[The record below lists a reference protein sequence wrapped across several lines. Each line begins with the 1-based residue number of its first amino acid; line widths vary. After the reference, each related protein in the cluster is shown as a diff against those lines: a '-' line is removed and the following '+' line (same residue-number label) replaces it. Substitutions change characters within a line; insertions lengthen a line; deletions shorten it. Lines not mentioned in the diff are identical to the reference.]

1 MATLKPL
8 QTKHWLALLAML
20 FVIVLIAHLAIIS
33 SAAGQFSIKKSTQ
46 TTAFVTR
53 MVELP
58 TPILPPPVVEKAP
71 EVVVPR
77 KPVKPKPAAVLA
89 PKAAPALLPTP
100 VATAVAPAVEP
111 VTTAAPAAPVAS
123 AAAAPAVVEAAFP
136 TTVPTPEPAQATP
149 AALPSEAGLPPPA
162 FTAQNSGRHT
172 YKVIFTK
179 NGNSNQG
186 KADIQWQQDGE
197 KYALNMSASLLFVEV
212 FAWKSIGLLSP
223 TGLLPERFSDKRY
236 RKSEVAAHFNR
247 AQGKI
252 TFSVNTFEV
261 ALLAGAQDRISVIWQ
276 IAGMLSADPKRYP
289 PGNTF
294 SLQTV
299 SATDAEPWL
308 FTVNEAETLNLE
320 TGSQVALRLTR
331 NPRREFDQKIELW
344 FVPAMNYLPARFRF
358 TETNGDYVDV
368 VWQSVDNLP
377 NTVSR

>member
-1 MATLKPL
+1 M
-8 QTKHWLALLAML
+8 
-20 FVIVLIAHLAIIS
+20 
-33 SAAGQFSIKKSTQ
+33 Q
-46 TTAFVTR
+46 TTAFTTR

-58 TPILPPPVVEKAP
+58 TPILPPPVVEQAP
-71 EVVVPR
+71 EVVLPR
-77 KPVKPKPAAVLA
+77 KPAKPKPAAVLA
-89 PKAAPALLPTP
+89 PKAAPALLPTTIE
-100 VATAVAPAVEP
+100 TAVAPAVEP
-111 VTTAAPAAPVAS
+111 VATTVPAAPDVAAATAPSAAEAALPATAS
-123 AAAAPAVVEAAFP
+123 ATASAPA
-136 TTVPTPEPAQATP
+136 PEPAQTTP
-149 AALPSEAGLPPPA
+149 AAIPSEAGLPPPA

-186 KADIQWQQDGE
+186 KADVQWRQDGE
-197 KYALNMSASLLFVEV
+197 KYALGMSASMLFIEV
-212 FAWKSIGLLSP
+212 FAWKSVGLLSP

-236 RKSEVAAHFNR
+236 RKSEVAAHFDR
-247 AQGKI
+247 TQGKI
-252 TFSVNTFEV
+252 TFSANTRET
-261 ALLAGAQDRISVIWQ
+261 ALQAGAQDRISVIWQ
-276 IAGMLSADPKRYP
+276 IAGMLAADPIRYP

-308 FTVNEAETLNLE
+308 FTVNEPETLNLE
-320 TGSQVALRLTR
+320 TGSQIALRLTR

-377 NTVSR
+377 NAVLR